1 MGLETLLAFA
11 AAMLVL
17 SVTPGPGCFMVV
29 ARALA
34 GGFGSG
40 LAAVAGLVLGDILYL
55 LLAVLGLS
63 ALASLLGEFFLVVKL
78 LGAGLLI
85 WLGFRAWRAP
95 VAVQLVAPSTDRRG
109 LWRSFALG
117 FFVTL
122 GNVKVVLFYV
132 AFVPTF
138 VEVARLSVG
147 DVLLLSAVLASTL
160 TAVLGGYA
168 FLAARAGRLLRS
180 ETARRR
186 LNRLSGGLLIGAG
199 VEVATR

>member
-1 MGLETLLAFA
+1 MALETLLAFA

-17 SVTPGPGCFMVV
+17 SVTPGPGCFVVV

-34 GGFGSG
+34 GGFASG

-63 ALASLLGEFFLVVKL
+63 ALAALLGEFFLVVKL
-78 LGAGLLI
+78 LGAALLI
-85 WLGFRAWRAP
+85 WMGIRAWRAP
-95 VAVQLVAPSTDRRG
+95 VAAQPVAPSADRRG
-109 LWRSFALG
+109 LLRAFALG

-122 GNVKVVLFYV
+122 GNVKVILFYV

-138 VEVARLSVG
+138 VEVTRLSAG
-147 DVLLLSAVLASTL
+147 DLLLLSAVLAATL

-180 ETARRR
+180 EPARRR
-186 LNRLSGGLLIGAG
+186 LNRLSGGLLVGAG
-199 VEVATR
+199 VAVATR